1 MGWPGDTPELKTF
14 YPGDVLCTAREIIT
28 LWVSR
33 MVMMGQYCVGD
44 IPFSDVYIHA
54 MIQDGEGRK
63 MSKSLGNGIDPL
75 VAIDSHGADAMRFT
89 LASMTTETQ
98 DVRMPVAEVEL
109 PDGRRVNT
117 SPKFDIGRNFCNKLW
132 NASRFCMMNLEG
144 TDPAAFDK
152 KKLTLGDKWILS
164 RLAKTIERTNS
175 CLDSYKFSEPINE
188 LYKFFWNDVCDWYL
202 EWTKPRVQDSQQ
214 KGAAQNV
221 LAFVLDQTLRLLHP
235 FIPFITEGIFQK
247 LNEVVPERKL
257 NGLAETGKTE
267 ALVISAW
274 PDKID
279 ALKNDNAEANIKCVQ
294 MVTRTLRDLRSK
306 YNIAPSKKMDASVS
320 TGTEVSTVLNENSAL
335 IMQLANL
342 KSLDAQQ
349 GLEKP
354 DNSAASIVEQMQI
367 YLHDAIDVEAE
378 LKRLTRQKEETLK
391 AKKGTEAKLA
401 NKNFVNKAK
410 PEVVEQT
417 KQRLVEL
424 TEQLAA
430 IENHLAQLDSGK

>member
-1 MGWPGDTPELKTF
+1 M
-14 YPGDVLCTAREIIT
+14 
-28 LWVSR
+28 
-33 MVMMGQYCVGD
+33 
-44 IPFSDVYIHA
+44 
-54 MIQDGEGRK
+54 
-63 MSKSLGNGIDPL
+63 
-75 VAIDSHGADAMRFT
+75 
-89 LASMTTETQ
+89 
-98 DVRMPVAEVEL
+98 
-109 PDGRRVNT
+109 
-117 SPKFDIGRNFCNKLW
+117 
-132 NASRFCMMNLEG
+132 
-144 TDPAAFDK
+144 DPAAFDK

-164 RLAKTIERTNS
+164 RLAKTIERTNN

-188 LYKFFWNDVCDWYL
+188 LYKFFWNDFCDWYL
-202 EWTKPRVQDSQQ
+202 EWVKPRMQDQCD
-214 KGAAQNV
+214 KPVVQNV

-274 PDKID
+274 PGRID
-279 ALKNDNAEANIKCVQ
+279 ALKNDNAEANIECVQ
-294 MVTRTLRDLRSK
+294 TVTRTLRDLRSK
-306 YNIAPSKKMDASVS
+306 YNIAPSTKMDASVS
-320 TGTEVSTVLNENSAL
+320 TGAKVSTVLNENSAL

-354 DNSAASIVEQMQI
+354 DNAAAAIVEQMQI

-391 AKKGTEAKLA
+391 VKKGTEAKLA

-417 KQRLVEL
+417 KQRLAEL